1 MMFEILFLFCTA
13 VDLADDAAGDLDSQG
28 EKLYRI
34 RALSL
39 TPEFTS
45 VDMTGYLF
53 FYRDNAAAHEHA

>member
-1 MMFEILFLFCTA
+1 VQDPLFFSAPPLISPMMH
-13 VDLADDAAGDLDSQG
+13 AGDIDSQG
-28 EKLYRI
+28 EKPYRI

-45 VDMTGYLF
+45 ADMTGYLF